1 MAKRKPQN
9 LMSPH
14 ANESMGLHKLSWW
27 QHTKCKQ
34 IRQMYLYKLWIRTDM
49 QYISIYVMYNKEGV
63 FKVFPRTADPEQ
75 QWGNSNISTPK
86 TCLKVRRDLQHVRQQ
101 FAGIVW
107 KGAVQKGGGGDA
119 QGRGSP
125 KTWPRQSLQNC
136 LKRDSGLDN
145 NYSDQKTRKPGTTT
159 LFNAFLIRCSPSRVR
174 CILK

>member
-49 QYISIYVMYNKEGV
+49 QYISIYVGAFRIYMYNKEGV

-107 KGAVQKGGGGDA
+107 KGAVQKGGGGGA
-119 QGRGSP
+119 LGRGSP

-145 NYSDQKTRKPGTTT
+145 NYSDQKTRDY
-159 LFNAFLIRCSPSRVR
+159 NI
-174 CILK
+174 I